1 MEESQ
6 LRVELAAAYNLI
18 HHFGW
23 DDLIYTHLTCRIPG
37 TNHILINQY
46 GMMFNEVTSSN
57 LLKVDLSGE
66 VIGEG
71 FINPAGYV
79 LHSAIH
85 SQRPD
90 VCCVLHTHTPSGI
103 AVSIDKDGLWPIS
116 QASMMILDKLSY
128 HDYHGLVVN
137 SEEKA
142 SIQSDLGNN
151 DYLIMRN
158 HGLLTVGKTVAN
170 AFMNM
175 YVLQQACDVQV
186 KCVRDRVVELGPNI
200 IESNREQIQKLDNIV
215 RLPWEALLRIVKRNY
230 PNYKN

>member
-6 LRVELAAAYNLI
+6 LRIELAAAYNLI

-46 GMMFNEVTSSN
+46 GMMFNEVTASN

-85 SQRPD
+85 SHRPD

-116 QASMMILDKLSY
+116 QAAMFVLDKVSY
-128 HDYHGLVVN
+128 HDYYGLVVN
-137 SEEKA
+137 PEEKL
-142 SIQSDLGNN
+142 SLQEDLGSN

-175 YVLQQACDVQV
+175 YILQQACDVQV
-186 KCVRDRVVELGPNI
+186 NCVRDRVIEFGPDI
-200 IESNREQIQKLDNIV
+200 IEANREQIQKLDNIV
-215 RLPWEALLRIVKRNY
+215 RLPWEALMRIVKRNY